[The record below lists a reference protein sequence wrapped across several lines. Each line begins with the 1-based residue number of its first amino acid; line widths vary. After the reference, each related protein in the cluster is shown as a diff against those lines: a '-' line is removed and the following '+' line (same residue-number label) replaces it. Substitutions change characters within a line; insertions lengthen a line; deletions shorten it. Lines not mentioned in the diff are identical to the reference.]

1 MGVITNIK
9 GVSPTVYY
17 GRPAVKPNDRELSR
31 LITAAV
37 INRGFRQ
44 MLLDNPK
51 QAMELGYK
59 GETFA
64 LDMEEQDLI
73 SSIQAGT
80 LAEFASKLVKQ
91 TRWKD

>member
-9 GVSPTVYY
+9 TVSPAVYY
-17 GRPAVKPNDRELSR
+17 GRPGSKPNDRELSR

-51 QAMELGYK
+51 QALESGYK
-59 GETFA
+59 GETFM
-64 LDMEEQDLI
+64 LDKDEQDLI

-80 LAEFASKLVKQ
+80 LAEFASTLVKQ
-91 TRWKD
+91 TR